1 MQGNPRPLMG
11 LVLVGAVI
19 LMALSRPSCAQGA
32 LDSGKKRPSQA
43 VGEKIL
49 LLLSDKGKSDT
60 QKAAELARMRGN
72 LSPQATAPLL
82 DRLRESDGVVF
93 VALALCLERCGARK
107 EALSVAEA
115 ILSEK
120 STPASQFAAVLRFI
134 TRATFKGRPGPR
146 LMSLFKTGSDRLIE
160 RLRDRSNRAELLALL
175 RARRFIWHRGTVWAT
190 RCEVIRELCNLVEGT
205 EGKVQRAAAR
215 VLATVA
221 TPDLVAGTTV
231 VPLARVAL
239 DCDPETAISINELL
253 TRVLGAGPKTKE
265 VAGIKSFWEKWLAEN
280 GAGFRLAL
288 YALKRAKAS
297 ERLPYEE
304 RLLLGSQIA
313 FSVRQLP
320 EGERAKV
327 WASLRQVFLADKSP
341 PRERCAAWLRPLVK
355 VASRERSRAIR
366 RQCLSLLMSLV
377 RSSDETLRGWALGS
391 LGDLPEA
398 TAAGSLARR
407 LLEHTLADPHAP
419 PGDRARAAWSLRHA
433 IRGNPDLAEKMI
445 ALAETFQRL
454 PDGAFT
460 TMSRSNCIGQ
470 ICEAARWSF
479 HDHVAKQL
487 HRPDLRGTLGSHR
500 EEPLARPLDLAARPW
515 LITSHRVR
523 GRKGRSPLTRRR
535 VPADAENLPTVLDSF
550 QSLTP

>member
-1 MQGNPRPLMG
+1 MG
-11 LVLVGAVI
+11 LVLVGAAT
-19 LMALSRPSCAQGA
+19 LMALSEPSYPEGA

-93 VALALCLERCGARK
+93 LALALCLERCGAGK
-107 EALSVAEA
+107 GALSVAEA
-115 ILSEK
+115 IVSDK
-120 STPASQFAAVLRFI
+120 STPASQFAPALRFI
-134 TRATFKGRPGPR
+134 ELAAFTK
-146 LMSLFKTGSDRLIE
+146 DRLPRALRLLKIGSSALAE
-160 RLRDRSNRAELLALL
+160 RLRKPSSMGELRTLL
-175 RARRFIWHRGTVWAT
+175 RAAELIWHPGTIWA
-190 RCEVIRELCNLVEGT
+190 CHSEVTEQLARLVETTTGD
-205 EGKVQRAAAR
+205 VQRDAAR
-215 VLATVA
+215 ALSITT
-221 TPDLVAGTTV
+221 TPDVLPGTTV
-231 VPLARVAL
+231 APLAGVVAH
-239 DCDPETAISINELL
+239 CDPETAVRINNLL
-253 TRVLGAGPKTKE
+253 RKALGVGSKTE
-265 VAGIKSFWEKWLAEN
+265 DVSEIRTFWNDWLAEN

-355 VASRERSRAIR
+355 VASRERAKAIR

-377 RSSDETLRGWALGS
+377 RSSNETLRGWALCS
-391 LGDLPEA
+391 LGDLPDA
-398 TAAGSLARR
+398 TAAGSLTRR

-433 IRGNPDLAEKMI
+433 IKGNPDLAEKMI

-470 ICEAARWSF
+470 ICGALSEATGKSLSLDPSTWRKALA
-479 HDHVAKQL
+479 DYLPQ
-487 HRPDLRGTLGSHR
+487 G
-500 EEPLARPLDLAARPW
+500 ARPKGPQPPHAPE
-515 LITSHRVR
+515 SPG
-523 GRKGRSPLTRRR
+523 GRRK
-535 VPADAENLPTVLDSF
+535 PADRAGQPSKPHTMTETYR
-550 QSLTP
+550 